1 MTKNFKITAVFLLI
15 IGVLTILVVNVF
27 LYINPPVVPQ
37 NDQWKDPRLFGREI
51 VRPKNQPESKLIPNF
66 NDIRAVAYR
75 NISYRGEEKWIAGN
89 TVFRIDSPAGI
100 KVARFFTQQYGL
112 AGSMPTDIIN
122 HKDQI
127 WVGFQGGV
135 SKYIDNADEFK
146 IYLEGESN
154 VKLFEDPYEK
164 KLYAATF
171 RNFFYYDDTQ
181 DRWEVDATGSAPIN
195 SNQLVFTEKN
205 IFGSSYPTALP
216 VVVFDKEKNVWEK
229 SSIPEFG
236 DQQGLTLFKAGSRV
250 FIYGRNKDYSS
261 CEDSGKQSASV
272 FFEFK
277 DGKWESNEEL
287 NRKFYNNEPSI
298 LGDKISKDN
307 KITFAYEDPQCNSD
321 KRIYKK
327 AEFNFSNDKVAL
339 VKEETRDTSFLED
352 GKFSEL
358 AQEISSLLKLPTYRK
373 VKAVDDWGN
382 IYVQSE
388 NSSYGYTTKDIN
400 FSIIKN
406 SEFGRETKVILNPDQ
421 LKDFSSSDL
430 ISPIFCR
437 TKGKTLSTYALIQS
451 VNEMGGET
459 TKAKLF
465 KIDSDQTHAI
475 EVNQIKEE
483 TLKTIDG
490 YGNYGSG
497 LVCQNETFY
506 WLSEGADEGKIQTLD
521 LNNFQLSQIAV
532 PNQQKIIPLY
542 DIGFSDQTRL
552 WFTDDK
558 QISLFY
564 FDATNS
570 QTKEVKTDF
579 SKRTLASGKGLAMI
593 FADKDRI
600 WFYETEEAEKPKSQI
615 IITDLAGN
623 KVKSFQARGYN
634 FDVTALSNGY
644 FVGSNSEGVFTFNYG
659 QDNFNYIDQEKLPFW
674 GTPTNF
680 MPSKIVFKLFSYND
694 KVWFDGAD
702 AGAFFLDYK
711 DLGIPVN

>member
-15 IGVLTILVVNVF
+15 IGVLTILAVNVF
-27 LYINPPVVPQ
+27 LYINPLVVPQ
-37 NDQWKDPRLFGREI
+37 NDQWKDPKLVGREI
-51 VRPKNQPESKLIPNF
+51 TRPNNQPEARVLENF
-66 NDIRAVAYR
+66 DDIRAIAYK
-75 NISYRGEEKWIAGN
+75 NTSYRGEEKWIAGN
-89 TVFRIDSPAGI
+89 TVMRISSPGGFKTI
-100 KVARFFTQQYGL
+100 RFFTQGYGL
-112 AGSMPTDIIN
+112 AGSAPTDIIN

-135 SKYIDNADEFK
+135 SKYIDDYDEFK

-171 RNFFYYDDTQ
+171 RNFFYYDDTK
-181 DRWEVDATGSAPIN
+181 DRWEVDVTGSAPIN
-195 SNQLVFTEKN
+195 SNQLVFTKKN

-216 VVVFDKEKNVWEK
+216 VVVFDKERNIWEK
-229 SSIPEFG
+229 SNIPEFG
-236 DQQGLTLFKAGSRV
+236 NQQGLTLFKAGSRV

-261 CEDSGKQSASV
+261 CEDSGKQSASM

-287 NRKFYNNEPSI
+287 NKKFYNNEPSI

-307 KITFAYEDPQCNSD
+307 KITFVYEDPQCDSD

-339 VKEETRDTSFLED
+339 VKEETRDTSFFED
-352 GKFSEL
+352 GKNF
-358 AQEISSLLKLPTYRK
+358 QETVQEISDLLQTPPYRKIKAIDDYGNLYIQSISSLLYFEPR
-373 VKAVDDWGN
+373 D
-382 IYVQSE
+382 IY
-388 NSSYGYTTKDIN
+388 NSTTRTLID
-400 FSIIKN
+400 S
-406 SEFGRETKVILNPDQ
+406 DQ
-421 LKDFSSSDL
+421 LKDYASEP
-430 ISPIFCR
+430 IIPIFCH

-451 VNEMGGET
+451 VDEMGGET
-459 TKAKLF
+459 IKAKLF
-465 KIDSDQTHAI
+465 KIESNQAV

-490 YGNYGSG
+490 YRNYGSG

-506 WLSEGADEGKIQTLD
+506 WLSEGAGEGKIQTLD
-521 LNNFQLSQIAV
+521 LNNFQLSQITV

-564 FDATNS
+564 FDATDS

-579 SKRTLASGKGLAMI
+579 SKRTLATGKGLAMI

-634 FDVTALSNGY
+634 FNVTALSNGY

-680 MPSKIVFKLFSYND
+680 MPSKIVFKLFNDND